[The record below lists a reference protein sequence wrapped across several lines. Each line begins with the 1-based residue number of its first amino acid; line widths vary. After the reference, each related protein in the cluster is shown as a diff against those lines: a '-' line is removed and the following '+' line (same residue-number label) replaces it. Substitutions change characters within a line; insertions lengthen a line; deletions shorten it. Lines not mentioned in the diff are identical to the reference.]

1 MTKKVYKQKYFSK
14 NSNWAIL
21 TKNSVTFKRYDGV
34 KDKKL
39 WYFRGSLKI
48 WLWRVTKNQYRVAW
62 TVCRFKEN

>member
-34 KDKKL
+34 KNEKR
-39 WYFRGSLKI
+39 WYFGGSLKNLTMGGSQKPI
-48 WLWRVTKNQYRVAW
+48 
-62 TVCRFKEN
+62 